1 MKWQSVKIFI
11 LCLLLSVLIGLHFSE
26 RAYSQA
32 AFNRQINY
40 QGKLTNASGVAVA
53 DGSYHMKFR
62 LYTSSGGATTTNIWE
77 EIKTATNDRVTV
89 TNGVFSVL
97 LGSTTP
103 LSVNFNQTL
112 YLGVEVGGSAT
123 NPVWDDEM
131 SPRKK
136 LGTVPAAFEAE
147 HFGGLATTSFLR
159 SDAANSTT
167 SASTFLTITQNGA
180 GNIAVF
186 NGTGNVGIGTS
197 SPYAKLSVWGSTAA
211 TGAKIFEIAN
221 SASTTALSVTDMG
234 SVTLPGILTVS
245 TTTATST
252 FSGGVNLAA
261 FNLTGSATSTAANGI
276 NVTAGCFSI
285 RGICVGAGN
294 GNVTSVDASG
304 GTTGFSFTG
313 GPITTSGT
321 LTLSG
326 TLIGANGGTG
336 TTTNR
341 FGGLFY
347 GDGSI
352 FRQASST
359 GLLDYDPTLTRLTV
373 SNAST
378 TRFSAL
384 TKASFGSTATSSF
397 DSAGVLSLA
406 SALTVPNGGSGAGT
420 LTGLLIGNGTS
431 AFTATTLSSGISGQL
446 SDETGSGVLVFD
458 TTPTFTT
465 NITDPL
471 LIGGT
476 GAGSTLTLKSTSGS
490 GTTDA
495 TIFQVGNNGAVEAGR
510 ITTAGEWG
518 LGTTTPHRELVISDS
533 AEPQLAFTDASPTSN
548 IWEMRNAGGNLYFAT
563 SSAATQATSTM
574 DAMRLQGG
582 STAFGIATTSPW
594 RTLSVVG
601 TMAITGPTNSNTGD
615 YLCWNTTTFEVEQSA
630 TACSLSSIRWKEN
643 IREIDGGL
651 MNILAL
657 HPILYDLKPE
667 YGTAKDQPGFI
678 AEEALKATPKLVSY
692 GKDGQVSGY
701 DYPKLTAYLT
711 KAVQELNTKVENLS
725 IGKITE
731 SAQDEWQWLVIG
743 LLLMWNL
750 ALTLKRK

>member
-1 MKWQSVKIFI
+1 MNI
-11 LCLLLSVLIGLHFSE
+11 LVYMAVSAVVALGAMFGLNQTGIVSLGAAPRVLITD
-26 RAYSQA
+26 
-32 AFNRQINY
+32 
-40 QGKLTNASGVAVA
+40 QGGTGSSSPSGI
-53 DGSYHMKFR
+53 
-62 LYTSSGGATTTNIWE
+62 LYGDN
-77 EIKTATNDRVTV
+77 
-89 TNGVFSVL
+89 
-97 LGSTTP
+97 
-103 LSVNFNQTL
+103 
-112 YLGVEVGGSAT
+112 
-123 NPVWDDEM
+123 
-131 SPRKK
+131 
-136 LGTVPAAFEAE
+136 
-147 HFGGLATTSFLR
+147 
-159 SDAANSTT
+159 NSTNSLKT
-167 SASTFLTITQNGA
+167 VA
-180 GNIAVF
+180 
-186 NGTGNVGIGTS
+186 IGS
-197 SPYAKLSVWGSTAA
+197 NL
-211 TGAKIFEIAN
+211 
-221 SASTTALSVTDMG
+221 
-234 SVTLPGILTVS
+234 
-245 TTTATST
+245 T
-252 FSGGVNLAA
+252 FSGGTLSA
-261 FNLTGSATSTAANGI
+261 TGGSGSGNVATSTAETSGYIPYWTSTGATPATLGSHSGLQYNSSLSRLTATNASTTSFTATNATTSNLAITDLTSGGLAVNALGKVYKAASTTFSNGL
-276 NVTAGCFSI
+276 TYSG
-285 RGICVGAGN
+285 
-294 GNVTSVDASG
+294 G
-304 GTTGFSFTG
+304 GTTCDTASVSVFGCLTAANWQTFNNKWDLASATIAVPYGGTG
-313 GPITTSGT
+313 NTSYTIGNLLYAPTATTLAGTSTANLKTTLALNNVENTALSTWAGSTNITTLGTITSGT
-321 LTLSG
+321 WNAG
-326 TLIGANGGTG
+326 TIPLLYGGTG